1 MHLRRSPT
9 PACLL
14 SAASAHLSIS
24 TGKERDTESGNDY
37 FGARYYASSMG
48 RFMSPDWSA
57 KAEPV
62 PYAKLDDP
70 QSLNL
75 YAYVRNNPLT
85 RVDADGHCWPQ
96 WLCSAVQGAF
106 GTAAQMLN
114 DGLQRA
120 GYKSAAAGLSGPG
133 ASAARK
139 SLQASTYNKLS
150 PIGQS
155 VTDAAKQSRAGQ
167 LAGKTAD
174 QLAESA
180 PRTNAGVNAL
190 GDASKTLGAVGV
202 VAGVASVTVDTL
214 QAPDG
219 QKLDTAAKGTL
230 SLGGSFAG
238 AEAGGE
244 AGGALAGPWGALGGS
259 LLGGFTGSATI
270 EKLVNS
276 LNTTTP
282 ECASRLGG
290 C

>member
-1 MHLRRSPT
+1 MLP
-9 PACLL
+9 PACLF
-14 SAASAHLSIS
+14 SAASTHPPIS

-37 FGARYYASSMG
+37 FGARYYASTMG

-62 PYAKLDDP
+62 PYGKLDNP

-75 YAYVRNNPLT
+75 YAYVGNNPLI

-96 WLCSAVQGAF
+96 WLCNAAKQAF
-106 GTAAQMLN
+106 GTAAQLLN

-120 GYKSAAAGLSGPG
+120 GYKTAASQLSGPG

-139 SLQASTYNKLS
+139 ALQASTYNKLS

-180 PRTNAGVNAL
+180 SRSNAGVNAL

-202 VAGVASVTVDTL
+202 IAGVASVAVDTA

-219 QKLDTAAKGTL
+219 QKLQTAVNGTAGL
-230 SLGGSFAG
+230 GGIFGWCRNWRRGRCPGRSLGRSCRLASWRLFRTDDHGRHSVWGS
-238 AEAGGE
+238 
-244 AGGALAGPWGALGGS
+244 
-259 LLGGFTGSATI
+259 
-270 EKLVNS
+270 
-276 LNTTTP
+276 
-282 ECASRLGG
+282 CSRTRT
-290 C
+290 